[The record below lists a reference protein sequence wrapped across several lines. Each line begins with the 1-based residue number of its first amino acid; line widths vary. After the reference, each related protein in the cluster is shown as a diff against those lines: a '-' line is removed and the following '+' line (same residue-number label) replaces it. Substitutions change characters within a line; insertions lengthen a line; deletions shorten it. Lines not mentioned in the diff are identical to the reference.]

1 MYYLFIII
9 YFGAGLVAH
18 LINLMAITSVLGIL
32 TAKKNQLEN
41 QNLGKSGAERQPG
54 SAKPRLIN

>member
-18 LINLMAITSVLGIL
+18 LINLMAITSALGIL
-32 TAKKNQLEN
+32 TAKKPA
-41 QNLGKSGAERQPG
+41 GKSKSWEKWG
-54 SAKPRLIN
+54 